1 MFGVTPETL
10 VLTSNGYESIGSLEG
25 KEVDIW
31 NGESFETTR
40 VVKVDE
46 NRPIV
51 NVTTKNTLEL
61 ECTEDHQFYVQPGL
75 MPDKLLTSS
84 ATTLEEDMKL
94 PRIPACP
101 ITNGGAKSFP
111 HAYSH
116 GFYSGAERYQRSR
129 LVVSRAAIYG
139 LRKVLHTELELNEN
153 ITSKFSLHFVE
164 TLPNDFEVP
173 LSPEYSTETKLEW
186 LAGLFDA
193 GLFKRKAKPIP
204 IWHFYSDDVDFL
216 YRIRLL
222 LQTLGVDSR
231 HIKNDDAKALKYY
244 SLRIRAKA
252 LETLRD
258 LGIPTITTHFEDIHI
273 KPNGPNG
280 TLPSRI
286 RSVDSAY
293 RTADVYN
300 FESTTKKAAVFNG
313 IYTAS
318 N

>member
-1 MFGVTPETL
+1 
-10 VLTSNGYESIGSLEG
+10 
-25 KEVDIW
+25 
-31 NGESFETTR
+31 
-40 VVKVDE
+40 
-46 NRPIV
+46 
-51 NVTTKNTLEL
+51 
-61 ECTEDHQFYVQPGL
+61 
-75 MPDKLLTSS
+75 
-84 ATTLEEDMKL
+84 
-94 PRIPACP
+94 
-101 ITNGGAKSFP
+101 
-111 HAYSH
+111 
-116 GFYSGAERYQRSR
+116 
-129 LVVSRAAIYG
+129 VSRASIYG

-231 HIKNDDAKALKYY
+231 HVKNDDAKALKYY
-244 SLRIRAKA
+244 SLRIRGKA

-258 LGIPTITTHFEDIHI
+258 LGIPTITTHFEDIYI